1 MGERDWPAITDIDS
15 DSDPHELASWVNEI
29 PGYRTGT
36 VAKTDANA
44 SPLAF
49 NLVHPQGK
57 LAGVLSQQCW
67 RNIKTHARELQRISL
82 ACASGFRV
90 TRHEVQVGLMNI
102 AGYHSSGG
110 Y

>member
-15 DSDPHELASWVNEI
+15 DLDPHELASWVNEI
-29 PGYRTGT
+29 PWLSTGT
-36 VAKTDANA
+36 LTQTDANA
-44 SPLAF
+44 SPFAF
-49 NLVHPQGK
+49 NLVHPRGK

-67 RNIKTHARELQRISL
+67 RNVRSSRGSYSGFPSL
-82 ACASGFRV
+82 AISAFRV
-90 TRHEVQVGLMNI
+90 TRHRVQVGLMNI